1 MSRTV
6 ELRVDLFI
14 AGSESNNYNALTND
28 AYGNDF
34 WGVRDL
40 QDALWGVYAAT
51 HEYVSCFIIAGGL
64 HSEGMRPRV

>member
-6 ELRVDLFI
+6 ELREDLFI
-14 AGSESNNYNALTND
+14 AGSESNNYNALIND

-40 QDALWGVYAAT
+40 QDAL
-51 HEYVSCFIIAGGL
+51 
-64 HSEGMRPRV
+64 

>member
-1 MSRTV
+1 MSRTDKPL
-6 ELRVDLFI
+6 EDLFI

-40 QDALWGVYAAT
+40 QDAL
-51 HEYVSCFIIAGGL
+51 
-64 HSEGMRPRV
+64 